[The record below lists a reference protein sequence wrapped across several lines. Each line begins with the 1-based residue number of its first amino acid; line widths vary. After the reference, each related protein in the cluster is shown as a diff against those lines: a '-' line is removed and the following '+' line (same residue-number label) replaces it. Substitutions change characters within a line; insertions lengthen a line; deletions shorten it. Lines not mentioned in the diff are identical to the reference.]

1 MSTKAKT
8 LADIRPGDY
17 VAYYA
22 SDKAMPRKR
31 KVTSTGGGI
40 MLEDTGRNPEFHTQ
54 TGRRKNYAAT
64 AASHIAVITPAIEAY
79 WKYQENLAELQKVVL
94 RASPEVVEAMLKS
107 YPMQFEHLVQINNN
121 DRMQLREWMAS
132 PNGSHRIGRVNFEAV
147 VGGGLMIRTDPYDY
161 AVEMAAR
168 AERRGKR

>member
-1 MSTKAKT
+1 MSTKT
-8 LADIRPGDY
+8 LADIKHGDY
-17 VAYYA
+17 VAYYVT
-22 SDKAMPRKR
+22 DKAMPRKL

-40 MLEDTGRNPEFHTQ
+40 MLEATGRNPEFDMK
-54 TGRRKNYAAT
+54 TGRKKPYTPGNT
-64 AASHIAVITPAIEAY
+64 SHIAVITPAIEAY

-94 RASPEVVEAMLKS
+94 RASPEVVAAMLKS
-107 YPMQFEHLVQINNN
+107 YPMQHEHIVQINNN
-121 DRMQLREWMAS
+121 DRMQLCEWMAS

-168 AERRGKR
+168 AERRGKG